1 MICKYKSGKEVIFWK
16 IIASINHF
24 NKIKNGKVTLE
35 KVKKVKVEL
44 KEHEKFKKRRQKV
57 WRTKIQEKMLF
68 NCLMNI
74 LQ

>member
-1 MICKYKSGKEVIFWK
+1 MICKYKSGKEVTFWE

-44 KEHEKFKKRRQKV
+44 KETWKK
-57 WRTKIQEKMLF
+57 
-68 NCLMNI
+68 
-74 LQ
+74 